1 MVSPSGMA
9 ALISPPAWVG
19 LDVVLAWCK
28 GGAGG
33 KVTRGR
39 PHTLLDP
46 PTGERCLRR
55 GRRSRIGVAA
65 CRPIGCPARAARAA
79 GGYYPCWVA
88 ARAARWPGSTSM
100 ENGPRRQAVRPSRGG
115 PMNARVTSESQSFR
129 LVERMEEAKI
139 SHGQELRADLSNV
152 RVLCDAPVLRTRVM
166 RQPRVLVGRAVAMAP
181 GEVEHGGWRPRR
193 ACDSGGSG
201 RSPRGA
207 EGRYSKARSVAFGL
221 GRREWSPAAR
231 C

>member
-1 MVSPSGMA
+1 MA

-65 CRPIGCPARAARAA
+65 CRHIGCLARAARAA
-79 GGYYPCWVA
+79 GGYYPWVA

-100 ENGPRRQAVRPSRGG
+100 ENGPRRQAV
-115 PMNARVTSESQSFR
+115 
-129 LVERMEEAKI
+129 
-139 SHGQELRADLSNV
+139 
-152 RVLCDAPVLRTRVM
+152 
-166 RQPRVLVGRAVAMAP
+166 
-181 GEVEHGGWRPRR
+181 
-193 ACDSGGSG
+193 
-201 RSPRGA
+201 
-207 EGRYSKARSVAFGL
+207 
-221 GRREWSPAAR
+221 
-231 C
+231 